1 MKINL
6 NEINVKLGS
15 TNIKNDMVRTWMM
28 MEEPFLKY
36 STIGENDCFVV
47 NCIYNFYNS
56 GEHV

>member
-15 TNIKNDMVRTWMM
+15 TNIKNDMVLTLQLMA
-28 MEEPFLKY
+28 EPFFKY
-36 STIGENDCFVV
+36 STLGANDCFVV
-47 NCIYNFYNS
+47 NGIYNVYNS